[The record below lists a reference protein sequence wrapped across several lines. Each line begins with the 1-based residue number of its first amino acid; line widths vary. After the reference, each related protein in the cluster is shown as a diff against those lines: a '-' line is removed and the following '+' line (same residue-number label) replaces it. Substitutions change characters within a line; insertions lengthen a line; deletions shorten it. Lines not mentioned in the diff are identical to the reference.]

1 MHAMKRTLGPVILLI
16 ENEESDV
23 YFFKRALS
31 QVNFTGTVR
40 VAGSVGEA
48 REYLEGEGLFADR
61 DYFPL
66 PDLIVSDMNLPG
78 LPGNYFLEWLRGEPE
93 FSIIPFVFLS
103 GSFLPAERT
112 QALDLGAGGFFVKTS
127 DSQLMKDR
135 VRSLLK
141 FLPPQPKARKA
152 ETEAQA

>member
-1 MHAMKRTLGPVILLI
+1 MHATKSTLGPVILLI

-23 YFFKRALS
+23 FFFKRALS
-31 QVNFTGTVR
+31 QVNFTGIVR

-48 REYLEGEGLFADR
+48 REYLEGGAPFADR

-78 LPGNYFLEWLRGEPE
+78 PPGNCFLEWLRGEPE
-93 FSIIPFVFLS
+93 FSCIPFVFLS

-112 QALDLGAGGFFVKTS
+112 QALDLGAGGFFVKTA

-135 VRSLLK
+135 IRSLLK
-141 FLPPQPKARKA
+141 FLPPQPKSRKA
-152 ETEAQA
+152 ETEAPA